1 MTYRPLFHFTA
12 ERGWIN
18 DPNGLCFYKG
28 KYHLF
33 YQYNPHSTE
42 WGKMH
47 WGHAISSDLVNWEHL
62 DIALSPDEWYEDDER
77 GGCFSGSAMVI
88 GDRLYLM
95 YTATA
100 GGKQR
105 QCIAYSDDGLNFT
118 KYDKNPIIEPPEGIH
133 EERDPYIFRLHDRYL
148 TLVGMPGKI
157 ELYSSCDLL
166 SWNDEGCF
174 YSLPPEMGS
183 FVECP
188 GIFFL
193 GDEAFL
199 TFSPMHFG
207 CVGAPVTVIR
217 GKMDGLSFIPSSVS
231 SADSG
236 PDFYALQ
243 TFLTNKGE
251 RCGFAWANGWEWMDD
266 FRGFGPTEKEGWRG
280 CMAFPRIYSLK
291 EGHLSAFPVSE
302 AEECYNIIEIDDR
315 LKLTAER
322 TFLPRNDVFHLSLS
336 LDPGIGDVPELEIGI
351 YKDSTKELSLIVDFH
366 SLTAYLVEL
375 SDGSV
380 DRIFKTSFAEGEF
393 SVDVFADKS
402 ITEIYLGK
410 GYSSFTINTYRN
422 EDYRGPWIR
431 ALSGTI
437 DAALR
442 FSLSEE

>member
-148 TLVGMPGKI
+148 SLVGMPGKI
-157 ELYSSCDLL
+157 ELIRPVIFSPGMMKVVFILFPLKWEVLLNVLVYSSL
-166 SWNDEGCF
+166 
-174 YSLPPEMGS
+174 EM
-183 FVECP
+183 
-188 GIFFL
+188 
-193 GDEAFL
+193 
-199 TFSPMHFG
+199 
-207 CVGAPVTVIR
+207 R
-217 GKMDGLSFIPSSVS
+217 
-231 SADSG
+231 
-236 PDFYALQ
+236 
-243 TFLTNKGE
+243 
-251 RCGFAWANGWEWMDD
+251 
-266 FRGFGPTEKEGWRG
+266 
-280 CMAFPRIYSLK
+280 
-291 EGHLSAFPVSE
+291 
-302 AEECYNIIEIDDR
+302 
-315 LKLTAER
+315 
-322 TFLPRNDVFHLSLS
+322 LSL
-336 LDPGIGDVPELEIGI
+336 
-351 YKDSTKELSLIVDFH
+351 H
-366 SLTAYLVEL
+366 SRQCI
-375 SDGSV
+375 SV
-380 DRIFKTSFAEGEF
+380 VWG
-393 SVDVFADKS
+393 
-402 ITEIYLGK
+402 L
-410 GYSSFTINTYRN
+410 
-422 EDYRGPWIR
+422 
-431 ALSGTI
+431 L
-437 DAALR
+437 LQ
-442 FSLSEE
+442 L